1 MSVNPKPSYHLC
13 PDFSISPPPNGHLTL
28 GSILKNLDVD
38 GVAHPLNIHGSTIDI
53 PDTEVYPRDAPD
65 SKFGL
70 TSTLGKLRSVEGSF
84 WAKIFGV
91 DGLGGSLGFLRKR
104 TDDETL
110 TVEDVQTRYFSP
122 TEEYMKQSLELP
134 NVALFVNVTKMKVP
148 LYMVTGIK
156 VAVGAKLTK
165 AEAKTT
171 QVHGEGAGTDPHS
184 GTSAGGR
191 ASYTS
196 EDSVAVGFDGSKPF
210 VLGFRVRKIWWKEGI
225 RQTSDKVVGSTLE
238 EGKSRER
245 PSIVTNLDFIDD
257 FTAAVGDTA
266 GNMFVDEE
274 GGDGI
279 EPSIWVLP

>member
-1 MSVNPKPSYHLC
+1 
-13 PDFSISPPPNGHLTL
+13 
-28 GSILKNLDVD
+28 
-38 GVAHPLNIHGSTIDI
+38 
-53 PDTEVYPRDAPD
+53 
-65 SKFGL
+65 
-70 TSTLGKLRSVEGSF
+70 
-84 WAKIFGV
+84 
-91 DGLGGSLGFLRKR
+91 
-104 TDDETL
+104 
-110 TVEDVQTRYFSP
+110 
-122 TEEYMKQSLELP
+122 
-134 NVALFVNVTKMKVP
+134 
-148 LYMVTGIK
+148 MVTGIK

-165 AEAKTT
+165 AKTKTT
-171 QVHGEGAGTDPHS
+171 QVHGEVAGTDPHS

-196 EDSVAVGFDGSKPF
+196 EDSAAVGFDGSKPF
-210 VLGFRVRKIWWKEGI
+210 ILGFRVRKIWWKEGI

-257 FTAAVGDTA
+257 FTAAAAGDTA